1 MILMENETVIVPPQS
16 PVQPDPVQPSSIPP
30 AFKPKSP
37 PKLLYLLGGLAVIL
51 VSVAMAVIF
60 FGSNKSS
67 SPVSSGSTT
76 SSDLSTDP
84 TWPKYLNPANYYE
97 IAVSPKWSEIKRSPV
112 HTDTVIFN
120 LDGNGVLEMSALKTT
135 MSLDEY
141 LADLDAKNK
150 DLIKSK
156 SASQIKIGTYDGYER
171 AESWPGMGL
180 QVTTSYIKVADM
192 LYTFT
197 LIPPSGKNA
206 VINDTVIREYHSA
219 LSSFRLTD
227 TTKLGID
234 LKEYKSNKVE
244 GLSFKSFSFKYP
256 QSWVVTEKQ
265 DNKSLDVSIYRNN
278 YEITISQK
286 AIGGAVCLFSD
297 SPAFEGSS
305 GDLRNKQFNEFN
317 TTDGAILRRYF
328 NANAGDKSTMFFCQK
343 QVEGPYFET
352 PLSIG
357 GLVYYVPAKY
367 DVDIIKEMDD
377 IVKSIVVVQ

>member
-1 MILMENETVIVPPQS
+1 MENETVIVPPQTLVQSEPIQAS
-16 PVQPDPVQPSSIPP
+16 PMPP

-37 PKLLYLLGGLAVIL
+37 PKLLYLFGGLAVIL
-51 VSVAMAVIF
+51 VSIALAVVF
-60 FGSNKSS
+60 FGSSKSS
-67 SPVSSGSTT
+67 SPTSSDSTT
-76 SSDLSTDP
+76 SSEVTTDP
-84 TWPKYLNPANYYE
+84 TWPKYSNPANYYE

-112 HTDTVIFN
+112 HTDTAIFN
-120 LDGNGVLEMSALKTT
+120 LDGNGVLEMTALKTT
-135 MSLDEY
+135 ESLDEY
-141 LADLDAKNK
+141 LSDYDAKNK
-150 DLIKSK
+150 DLVKSK
-156 SASQIKIGTYDGYER
+156 SSSQIKVGTYDGYER
-171 AESWPGMGL
+171 AESWPTTGL

-206 VINDTVIREYHSA
+206 VVNDTIIREYHSA
-219 LSSFRLTD
+219 LASFRLTD

-234 LKEYKSNKVE
+234 LKEYSSKKIE
-244 GLSFKSFSFKYP
+244 GLSFNAFSFKYP
-256 QSWVVTEKQ
+256 QSWVVTEKVG
-265 DNKSLDVSIYRNN
+265 DKSLDVSIYRNN

-297 SPAFEGSS
+297 SPTFEGSS
-305 GDLRNKQFNEFN
+305 GDLRSKQFSEFN

-343 QVEGPYFET
+343 QSEGPYFET

-367 DVDIIKEMDD
+367 DADIIKEMDD
-377 IVKSIVVVQ
+377 IVKSIVVVK

>member
-1 MILMENETVIVPPQS
+1 MENETVIVPPQA
-16 PVQPDPVQPSSIPP
+16 PVQTNPVQASTIPP

-37 PKLLYLLGGLAVIL
+37 PKLLYLIGGLAVIL
-51 VSVAMAVIF
+51 VSIALGVVF
-60 FGSNKSS
+60 FGSNNT
-67 SPVSSGSTT
+67 STPT
-76 SSDLSTDP
+76 QSDSKDATEITVDP
-84 TWPKYLNPANYYE
+84 TWPKYSNPANYYE
-97 IAVSPKWSEIKRSPV
+97 IAVSPKWLEIKRSPV
-112 HTDTVIFN
+112 HTDTAIFD
-120 LDGNGVLEMSALKTT
+120 LDSNGILEMTALKTT
-135 MSLDEY
+135 ESLDEY
-141 LADLDAKNK
+141 LGDFDTKNK
-150 DLIKSK
+150 DLVKSK
-156 SASQIKIGTYDGYER
+156 SSSQIKVGTYDGYER
-171 AESWPGMGL
+171 AESWPTTGL

-206 VINDTVIREYHSA
+206 VVNDTVIREYHSA
-219 LSSFRLTD
+219 LASFRLTD

-234 LKEYKSNKVE
+234 LKDYASAKVE
-244 GLSFKSFSFKYP
+244 GLSFNAFSFKYP
-256 QSWVVTEKQ
+256 QSWVVTEKK
-265 DNKSLDVSIYRNN
+265 DDKSLDVSIYRNN

-305 GDLRNKQFNEFN
+305 GDLRSKQFSEFN
-317 TTDGAILRRYF
+317 TTGGAILRRYF

-343 QVEGPYFET
+343 QSEGPYFET

-367 DVDIIKEMDD
+367 DADIIKEMDD